1 MAENPPRKLGE
12 DGGAEDY
19 YDSDDDLIMYADGR
33 RMSIQ
38 LQKEYHRQVRE
49 SEGFDI
55 TLDLTLDAAIGAP
68 VIPQRGK
75 ENKPKFVDL
84 SQLAIE
90 DFNSQNSCV
99 EEEAPFERFSFL
111 VFIASS
117 FFSWSRMGPSF
128 GRGDVPLFTL
138 RTAVATKYEF
148 VKNVTV
154 NTSYAAGMW
163 CYITFQARDADDTIK
178 TFQALAWW
186 GIDGDRDVKF
196 CRFKKSSK

>member
-1 MAENPPRKLGE
+1 MAENPPSEGTRKLEE
-12 DGGAEDY
+12 DGGPEDC

-33 RMSIQ
+33 KMSIH
-38 LQKEYHRQVRE
+38 LQKEYHRQVKE

-68 VIPQRGK
+68 IIPQRGK

-84 SQLAIE
+84 SQLAIAT
-90 DFNSQNSCV
+90 FNSQN
-99 EEEAPFERFSFL
+99 
-111 VFIASS
+111 
-117 FFSWSRMGPSF
+117 
-128 GRGDVPLFTL
+128 
-138 RTAVATKYEF
+138 ATKYEF

-186 GIDGDRDVKF
+186 GIDGDRDVRF
-196 CRFKKSSK
+196 CRFKKSSKC